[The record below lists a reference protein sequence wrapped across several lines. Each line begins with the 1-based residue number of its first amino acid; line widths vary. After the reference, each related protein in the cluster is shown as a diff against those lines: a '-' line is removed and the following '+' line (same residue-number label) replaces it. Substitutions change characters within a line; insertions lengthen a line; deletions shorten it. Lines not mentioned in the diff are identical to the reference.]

1 LQQCQGPGDVGVEQV
16 PPPIARRACRQ
27 TQQRSRQRH
36 DGAAGSGGGPG
47 KRGGTAVHQVQI
59 RWPRGLVGDLA
70 EPLVPSQVYCAR
82 RPRRQTQQRS
92 RQRHDGAAG
101 SGDGPGKRVG
111 TVVHE
116 VKIPWPRVIVVDMT
130 ESLFPSQVYSARLT
144 RAAELAADRGIGGLV
159 FGTGPDLEYLIGS
172 KVSSHER
179 LTALVVPAA
188 GGAVEAAGEGANG
201 GAATRPV
208 LVLPAVERG
217 DLPASAVP
225 DLDVDVV
232 LWADGEN
239 PHRLVADALGMSASN
254 GGPVL
259 GVGASLTADHLLPIL
274 EFTGARAVLAG
285 DTLRELF
292 MRKDAAEIDQ
302 LRDAGAAIDRVH
314 ARVPGMLRA
323 GRTEA
328 DVAAELHDAILE
340 EGHTAVDFIIVGSG
354 PNGANPH
361 HDFSDRTLDDG
372 DVVVVDIGGTWGVG
386 YHSDCTRTYVIGQ
399 APERATAA
407 WDVLRAAQEAAVAA
421 VRPGVT
427 AASI

>member
-1 LQQCQGPGDVGVEQV
+1 M
-16 PPPIARRACRQ
+16 
-27 TQQRSRQRH
+27 
-36 DGAAGSGGGPG
+36 
-47 KRGGTAVHQVQI
+47 
-59 RWPRGLVGDLA
+59 
-70 EPLVPSQVYCAR
+70 
-82 RPRRQTQQRS
+82 
-92 RQRHDGAAG
+92 
-101 SGDGPGKRVG
+101 
-111 TVVHE
+111 
-116 VKIPWPRVIVVDMT
+116 VDMT

-144 RAAELAADRGIGGLV
+144 RAAGLAADRGIGGLV

-188 GGAVEAAGEGANG
+188 GGAVEAAGEEANG
-201 GAATRPV
+201 GAAARPV

-239 PHRLVADALGMSASN
+239 PHRLVSDALGMSAGN
-254 GGPVL
+254 GEPVL
-259 GVGASLTADHLLPIL
+259 GVGASLTADHLLPVL
-274 EFTGARAVLAG
+274 ELTGARAVLAG
-285 DTLRELF
+285 ETLRELF
-292 MRKDAAEIDQ
+292 MRKDAAEIEQ

-399 APERATAA
+399 APERATVA

-427 AASI
+427 AASIDAAARDAITAAGHGEEFIHRTGHGIGLSLHEEPFIMEGNDLVLEPGMAFSVEPGIYFEGDFGMRLEDIVVVTEDGCEPLNRGPHELVVAGGAATGDAAVVDGTASANPEAGEK

>member
-1 LQQCQGPGDVGVEQV
+1 M
-16 PPPIARRACRQ
+16 
-27 TQQRSRQRH
+27 
-36 DGAAGSGGGPG
+36 
-47 KRGGTAVHQVQI
+47 
-59 RWPRGLVGDLA
+59 
-70 EPLVPSQVYCAR
+70 
-82 RPRRQTQQRS
+82 
-92 RQRHDGAAG
+92 
-101 SGDGPGKRVG
+101 
-111 TVVHE
+111 
-116 VKIPWPRVIVVDMT
+116 VDMT
-130 ESLFPSQVYSARLT
+130 ESLFPSQVYSARLA

-188 GGAVEAAGEGANG
+188 GGADEAAGEGAND

-239 PHRLVADALGMSASN
+239 PHRLVADALGMSA
-254 GGPVL
+254 GGGEPVL

-274 EFTGARAVLAG
+274 ELTGARAVLAG
-285 DTLRELF
+285 ETLRELF
-292 MRKDAAEIDQ
+292 MRKDAAEIEQ

-399 APERATAA
+399 APERATVA

-427 AASI
+427 AASIDAAARDAITAAGHGEEFIHRTGHGIGLSLHEEPFIMEGNDLVLEPGMAFSVEPGIYFEGDFGMRLEDIVVVTEDGCEPLNRGPHELVVAGGAATGDAAVVDGTASANPEAGEK

>member
-1 LQQCQGPGDVGVEQV
+1 
-16 PPPIARRACRQ
+16 
-27 TQQRSRQRH
+27 
-36 DGAAGSGGGPG
+36 
-47 KRGGTAVHQVQI
+47 
-59 RWPRGLVGDLA
+59 
-70 EPLVPSQVYCAR
+70 
-82 RPRRQTQQRS
+82 
-92 RQRHDGAAG
+92 
-101 SGDGPGKRVG
+101 
-111 TVVHE
+111 
-116 VKIPWPRVIVVDMT
+116 MT
-130 ESLFPSQVYSARLT
+130 ESLFASQVYASRLD
-144 RAAELAADRGIGGLV
+144 RAAGLAAERGIGGLV

-188 GGAVEAAGEGANG
+188 GRAGEEADG
-201 GAATRPV
+201 GAASRPV

-225 DLDVDVV
+225 DLDVEVV
-232 LWADGEN
+232 LWTDGEN
-239 PHRLVADALGMSASN
+239 PHRIVADRLALDAKDGQ
-254 GGPVL
+254 PVL

-274 EFTGARAVLAG
+274 EHTGARAVLAG
-285 DTLRELF
+285 ETLRELF
-292 MRKDAAEIDQ
+292 MRKDAAEVDE
-302 LRDAGAAIDRVH
+302 LRDAAAAIDRVH

-328 DVAAELHDAILE
+328 DVAAELNDAILE

-399 APERATAA
+399 APERAAAA
-407 WDVLRAAQEAAVAA
+407 WEILRAAQEAAVAA

-427 AASI
+427 AASIDAAARDAIAAKGHGEAFIHRTGHGIGLSLHEEPFIMEGNDLVLEPGMAFSVEPGLYFEGDFGMRLEDIVVVTEDGCESLNRGPHELVAGEK